1 LGKRADEPTSGGF
14 ARWKHIVIHCIRLE
28 DDHTY
33 REVVDRISLMSA
45 VRNVRE
51 LDSNEL
57 RKQSTPRKAF
67 DRFKMWVWQQLL
79 RRSAKELPPLVTAR
93 STERTSK
100 EPVRPCTPGGG
111 QIGRFSR

>member
-45 VRNVRE
+45 VRNV
-51 LDSNEL
+51 
-57 RKQSTPRKAF
+57 
-67 DRFKMWVWQQLL
+67 
-79 RRSAKELPPLVTAR
+79 
-93 STERTSK
+93 
-100 EPVRPCTPGGG
+100 
-111 QIGRFSR
+111 